1 MDASEV
7 ASKRIRVAWLH
18 CADRLSGGEER
29 VVPGSRYEV
38 TVPPAAF
45 IPIEDGRVRRL
56 RRPVAS
62 SRPAHCRTPMSPRR
76 VLIVEDDPRIL
87 RGFDQAIRASGDLR
101 VAGVASDLPEGL
113 DLFDATKPDVL
124 LVDIGLPSGSGIELI
139 RHAQMTL
146 PSCESMV
153 VTVFA
158 DETAVLSCIP
168 TVARRL
174 MLRIGA
180 LAVSKCGLPA
190 AVGLV
195 SAQEKQVLVLSAKG
209 YGYEEVAELMG
220 LSRHTVETYV
230 KRVYRK
236 LQVHSKTEA
245 VYEARKLGIVHD

>member
-1 MDASEV
+1 
-7 ASKRIRVAWLH
+7 
-18 CADRLSGGEER
+18 
-29 VVPGSRYEV
+29 
-38 TVPPAAF
+38 
-45 IPIEDGRVRRL
+45 
-56 RRPVAS
+56 
-62 SRPAHCRTPMSPRR
+62 MSPRR

-158 DETAVLSCIP
+158 DETAVLSCIEAGATGYLLKGARCVDIVEQVRLLCAGGSPISP